1 MSFPDAQ
8 FHFLTTQHTSK
19 RVVVLELES
28 SSKAWPLVLGTGH
41 TFLLLM
47 LVSAFVLQLADSLSR
62 GCCCKAQVCELQ
74 LQGRKLMSQ
83 SLTTSQPQP
92 QPSAQD
98 ETSHTEVDGIHLSPH
113 FLRRRDEP
121 H

>member
-1 MSFPDAQ
+1 MQ
-8 FHFLTTQHTSK
+8 TQIYPNTS
-19 RVVVLELES
+19 RPEQLLVLWRLS
-28 SSKAWPLVLGTGH
+28 MGTVLGTGH
-41 TFLLLM
+41 TFLLLI
-47 LVSAFVLQLADSLSR
+47 LVSALVLQLADSLSR

-83 SLTTSQPQP
+83 SLTTSQRQP

-98 ETSHTEVDGIHLSPH
+98 EMSHTEVDGIHLSPH

-121 H
+121 Q